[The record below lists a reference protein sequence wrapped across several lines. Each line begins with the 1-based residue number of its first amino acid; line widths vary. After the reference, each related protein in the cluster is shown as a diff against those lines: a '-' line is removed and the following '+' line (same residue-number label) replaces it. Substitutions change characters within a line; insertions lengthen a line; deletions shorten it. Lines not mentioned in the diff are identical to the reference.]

1 LKREKINRI
10 NQKQPKKVR
19 LTPRTGH
26 SQKEA
31 QRVLVFADDPV
42 YALVFFRELT
52 AAGYEVNV
60 TLSTAWGMARFKKTI
75 EQNRPDL
82 VLLAL
87 ETHRPTSLELLPDIR
102 LAYYDLPILL
112 WSLHPADRYDSRA
125 MAADYFVPAGPN
137 LEDLKLKI
145 RMALEA

>member
-1 LKREKINRI
+1 MIKPWTSDD
-10 NQKQPKKVR
+10 QTDKK
-19 LTPRTGH
+19 
-26 SQKEA
+26 
-31 QRVLVFADDPV
+31 RVLVFADDSA
-42 YALVFFRELT
+42 YALVFHQDLT
-52 AAGYEVNV
+52 AAGYEV
-60 TLSTAWGMARFKKTI
+60 SIAWGTSSFRETI
-75 EQNRPDL
+75 EQNRPDV

-87 ETHRPTSLELLPDIR
+87 NTVPSAGLELLPDIR

-125 MAADYFVPAGPN
+125 MAADYFVPAGSN